1 MTKSN
6 FGIQTEAN
14 PERTLDIDV
23 AGTTYHRYPTRTPL
37 INIGDSY
44 MDMIKNYA
52 VPHIQPGDF
61 LAISEKVISI
71 CQKRVIHI
79 SEVKE
84 SSLAK
89 LICRFVT
96 KYPDDVGFENPKK
109 MQVAINE
116 AGYLRMI
123 AAVIGGGIMKY
134 VFRQPGWFY
143 RIAGNQINAIDG
155 FNPIAIPPF
164 NEYAMLA
171 PANADG
177 VCNEIETA
185 FGVPTTIV
193 DANNVATEI
202 LGRSDGFKT
211 KFSMIDKDIQAV
223 LAGNP
228 MGQEDEHTPMLIVR
242 KA

>member
-6 FGIQTEAN
+6 YGLQTDAN
-14 PERTLDIDV
+14 PERDLAITVNGIV
-23 AGTTYHRYPTRTPL
+23 YHRYPTRTPL
-37 INIGDSY
+37 MNIGDSY
-44 MDMIKNYA
+44 MEMVKNYA
-52 VPHIQPGDF
+52 VPHMQAGDF
-61 LAISEKVISI
+61 LVISEKVISI

-79 SEVKE
+79 SQVHE
-84 SSLAK
+84 SWLAK
-89 LICRFVT
+89 IICRFVT

-116 AGYLRMI
+116 AGYLRMVL
-123 AAVIGGGIMKY
+123 AVIGGGVMKY
-134 VFRQPGWFY
+134 LFRQPGWFY

-171 PANADG
+171 PANADQ
-177 VCNEIETA
+177 VCDEIETT
-185 FGVPTTIV
+185 FGLPATIV

-202 LGRSDGFKT
+202 LGRSKGLSLNDVLLK
-211 KFSMIDKDIQAV
+211 QV

-228 MGQEDEHTPMLIVR
+228 MGQEDEHTPMLLVR